1 MIEWWWLP
9 AVIVGMWL
17 GMVTGAV
24 MTDVDSRDHV
34 RTVALTVACAPFLLA
49 AWVLLKVDV
58 GVVPLSPRALAR
70 FADQRRVDKRP
81 AWLFYVRG
89 RGVLFLRK
97 WELGDGRVKVHLVPE
112 WQSRSRRDEPINVRP
127 DEVDPV
133 QGLDVEGS
141 PT

>member
-1 MIEWWWLP
+1 MIPWWWLP

-17 GMVTGAV
+17 CLVTGAT

-34 RTVALTVACAPFLLA
+34 RTVALTVACAPFLLIL
-49 AWVLLKVDV
+49 WVLLKADV

-89 RGVLFLRK
+89 RGLLVLRK
-97 WELGDGRVKVHLVPE
+97 WEVGDDRVRVRLSPE
-112 WQSRSRRDEPINVRP
+112 WQRP
-127 DEVDPV
+127 DLGDVD
-133 QGLDVEGS
+133 GTAL
-141 PT
+141 